1 MAEVIK
7 TVIGFLSG
15 ALGNMVFKERLGKH
29 SVSMRPRSFTA
40 GTDEAAIK
48 RRARFGLTG
57 QFTTAVN
64 ANQYLKRF
72 WDLATPP
79 TMTPFNG
86 IFRYNYK
93 HITDADVSNTVALVP
108 SVGFSVSEVS
118 IALTRTNC
126 TVVLN
131 PIGTLSDIDT
141 GVETTIQMAV
151 VVHCSNPLDPKF
163 EKHHF
168 IPLKSGNVI
177 LNLTTEMTFN
187 IPLNDYQTQYF
198 DRYTDHKGFFA
209 FITLDADLKGIRYSN
224 TLQ

>member
-29 SVSMRPRSFTA
+29 SVSMRPHSFTA
-40 GTDEAAIK
+40 GTDEKAVK
-48 RRARFGLTG
+48 RRTRFGLTG
-57 QFTTAVN
+57 QFAAAVN
-64 ANQYLKRF
+64 INQYLKRF
-72 WDLATPP
+72 WDIATPP
-79 TMTPFNG
+79 TMTPING

-93 HITDADVSNTVALVP
+93 HISDSDVSNTVSLVP
-108 SVGFSVSEVS
+108 TVGFSVSEVS
-118 IALTRTNC
+118 IALTRTHC

-131 PIGTLSDIDT
+131 PIGNLADINPSIEQF
-141 GVETTIQMAV
+141 VQMAV
-151 VVHCSNPLDPKF
+151 VIHCSNPVDPKF
-163 EKHHF
+163 ELHHF
-168 IPLKSGNVI
+168 IPLKSGNV
-177 LNLTTEMTFN
+177 NLSLSTEMTFD

-209 FITLDADLKGIRYSN
+209 FVTLDTDQKGIRYSN